1 MFFRNECNWC
11 KPGFFCGFRLAEEP
25 SHSGCW
31 ATNGVCSGYGRDSRG
46 IRYREFYHKFDILK
60 TSCTGQLIF
69 KTHYFNTIQFFFN
82 QNIYPCPA
90 PVFGLKLI

>member
-46 IRYREFYHKFDILK
+46 IRYRGFYRKFDILK
-60 TSCTGQLIF
+60 TSCTGKLIF
-69 KTHYFNTIQFFFN
+69 KTHYLNTIQFFFN
-82 QNIYPCPA
+82 QNFYPSPP
-90 PVFGLKLI
+90 PVLELKLI

>member
-11 KPGFFCGFRLAEEP
+11 KPGFFCGFRLAEEL

-31 ATNGVCSGYGRDSRG
+31 ATIDVCSGYGRDSRE
-46 IRYREFYHKFDILK
+46 IRYQGFYRKFDILK
-60 TSCTGQLIF
+60 TSCTGKLIF
-69 KTHYFNTIQFFFN
+69 KTHYLNTIQFFFN
-82 QNIYPCPA
+82 QNIYPCPP